1 MKLLSRGLVV
11 GSIVILSGCSIF
23 SDGQEY
29 KSAQKTRPLEV
40 PPDLIAPGKDDRFA
54 LPSSGVA
61 SRAEF
66 ERSRTEPKAPSA
78 STNVLPS
85 VPGMR
90 IERQADHRVL
100 VVDVPAEKLWPVVRQ
115 FWVDSG
121 FTLARENPEAGVIET
136 EWQENRSKIPEDVIR
151 RTLGRL
157 IDRIYDTGERDK
169 FRTRLERVNANQT
182 EIIISH
188 RGIIELATLTE
199 TESKS
204 TWTNRPSDRELEAEY
219 LQRLMVRL
227 GADQTRAQTQT
238 TQALA
243 STAPKA
249 NAVRSKDGSQIEL
262 SESYDRAW
270 RRVGVAID
278 RLGFTVE
285 DRDRAKGIFFVRYRD
300 PTVDPASNKKGF
312 FGKLFSSDKI
322 PDSAEQY
329 RVRVA
334 ANGEVGARVVILDK
348 AGNPSQDEYAKRML
362 SLIFD
367 QLK

>member
-1 MKLLSRGLVV
+1 MKLLSRGLVICSAV
-11 GSIVILSGCSIF
+11 LLAGCNVF

-29 KSAQKTRPLEV
+29 KSVQKTRALEV
-40 PPDLIAPGKDDRFA
+40 PPDLISPGKDDRFS
-54 LPSSGVA
+54 LPSSGV
-61 SRAEF
+61 SRTEF
-66 ERSRTEPKAPSA
+66 ERSRTEPKAA
-78 STNVLPS
+78 ATSTNVLPS

-100 VVDVPAEKLWPVVRQ
+100 VVDAPAEKLWPVVRQ

-136 EWQENRSKIPEDVIR
+136 EWLENRSKIPEDVIR

-169 FRTRLERVNANQT
+169 FRTRLERVSNNQT

-227 GADQTRAQTQT
+227 GADQTRAQSQT
-238 TQALA
+238 KQALA
-243 STAPKA
+243 PASPKA
-249 NAVRSKDGSQIEL
+249 NAVRSQDGQQIEL
-262 SESYDRAW
+262 FESYDRAW

-285 DRDRAKGIFFVRYRD
+285 DRDRAKGLFFVRYRD
-300 PTVDPASNKKGF
+300 PTVDPSQKKKGF
-312 FGKLFSSDKI
+312 FANLFSSDKL

-329 RVRVA
+329 RVRVT
-334 ANGEVGARVVILDK
+334 ANGDNGARVTILDK
-348 AGNPSQDEYAKRML
+348 AGNPSRDAYATRML

>member
-1 MKLLSRGLVV
+1 MKLLSRGLV
-11 GSIVILSGCSIF
+11 LSSAVLLAGCNVL

-29 KSAQKTRPLEV
+29 KSAQRTRSLEV
-40 PPDLIAPGKDDRFA
+40 PPDLISPGKDERFS

-66 ERSRTEPKAPSA
+66 ERSRTEPRTAAPA
-78 STNVLPS
+78 SNVLPS

-100 VVDVPAEKLWPVVRQ
+100 VVDAPAEKLWPVVRQ

-169 FRTRLERVNANQT
+169 FRTRLERASNNQT

-188 RGIIELATLTE
+188 RGIIELATVTE

-204 TWTNRPSDRELEAEY
+204 TWTNRPSDRQLEAEY

-227 GADQTRAQTQT
+227 GSDQARAQSQT

-243 STAPKA
+243 PASPKA
-249 NAVRSKDGSQIEL
+249 NAVRSQDGQQIEL
-262 SESYDRAW
+262 FESYDRAW

-285 DRDRAKGIFFVRYRD
+285 DRDRAKGLFFVRYRD
-300 PTVDPASNKKGF
+300 PTVDPSQNKKGF
-312 FGKLFSSDKI
+312 FANLFSSNKL

-329 RVRVA
+329 RVRVT
-334 ANGEVGARVVILDK
+334 ANGESGARVTILDK
-348 AGNPSQDEYAKRML
+348 AGNPSQDAYAKRML